1 MKIDNF
7 NQPLKDDQIN
17 SIMKALQ
24 LVSNDF
30 SFLDTLFNI
39 IPSPIF
45 YKNDKGI
52 YKFCNNAFCEY
63 LGLERNAIIDHTVYD
78 IAPINLANIYHQADL
93 DLMQS
98 QENQVYES
106 QVRYKDGTL
115 HDVVFYKNVHIN
127 DLNQTIGLV
136 GLMMD
141 ITTQKNNERLIQ
153 RQNIIKDVLL
163 HINHSINQETDLT
176 KFFNLLLHQLIS
188 AIPAAEYGTIL
199 ELDASEQLKTLVY
212 YGYTPSD
219 IESFS
224 IPLESSFLYRHS
236 GGNLKSPIIISNL
249 SIYFEQGCPPS
260 IRTLDGRRI
269 QSTIAIPITLQDNKT
284 IILSLDSPSINAFTD
299 LDYSV
304 AEYIQ
309 LQIPIIY
316 QIFSLNKRTIELSR
330 YDSLTGLMN
339 RGYFNIIF
347 EDRLMLAK
355 RHNQLLSVIMFDLDG
370 LKIVNDN
377 FGHAAG
383 DAYLEHFANFI
394 NTQFRSS
401 DTFARIGGDEF
412 LGIFS
417 TTDPLTLKKKMTLL
431 QTLYTELPIQFEDNI
446 FFGRFSY
453 GIATYPIDADTI
465 DGLLTVADIKMYQDK
480 KNETNST
487 H

>member
-1 MKIDNF
+1 MKIDNA
-7 NQPLKDDQIN
+7 NQSLKDDQIH

-52 YKFCNNAFCEY
+52 YKFCNQAFCDY
-63 LGLERNAIIDHTVYD
+63 LGLDRSAIIDHTVFD

-106 QVRYKDGTL
+106 QVRYNDGSM

-127 DLNQTIGLV
+127 DMKQTVGLV
-136 GLMMD
+136 GLMLD
-141 ITTQKNNERLIQ
+141 ITTQKNNERLIL
-153 RQNIIKDVLL
+153 RQNVIKDVLL
-163 HINHSINQETDLT
+163 HINHSVNQETDPS

-188 AIPAAEYGTIL
+188 AVPAAEYGAIL
-199 ELDASEQLKTLVY
+199 NITKERNLETLVSI
-212 YGYTPSD
+212 GYVD
-219 IESFS
+219 NEADRFK
-224 IPLESSFLYRHS
+224 IPLESSFLYKHS
-236 GGNLKSPIIISNL
+236 GGDLRSPIIISNL
-249 SIYFEQGCPPS
+249 TLYFDQGCPPALK
-260 IRTLDGRRI
+260 TVDGRRI
-269 QSTIAIPITLQDNKT
+269 QSTIAIPIQFSDDTQ
-284 IILSLDSPSINAFTD
+284 IILSLDSPSINAFTN

-309 LQIPIIY
+309 LQIPIIH
-316 QIFSLNKRTIELSR
+316 QIFTLNKRTIELSR

-347 EDRLMLAK
+347 EDRLSLAR
-355 RHNQLLSVIMFDLDG
+355 RHNQMLSVIMFDLDG
-370 LKIVNDN
+370 LKIINDN

-383 DAYLEHFANFI
+383 DQYLGHFAKFI

-417 TTDPLTLKKKMTLL
+417 TTDPITLKKKMTLL
-431 QTLYTELPIQFEDNI
+431 QTLYTELPIDFEDNT
-446 FFGRFSY
+446 FYGRFSY
-453 GIATYPIDADTI
+453 GIATFPIDADTI

-480 KNETNST
+480 KNENE
-487 H
+487 

>member
-1 MKIDNF
+1 MKIDNA
-7 NQPLKDDQIN
+7 NQPLKDDQIH

-52 YKFCNNAFCEY
+52 YKFCNQAFCDY
-63 LGLERNAIIDHTVYD
+63 LGLDRNAIIDHTVFD

-106 QVRYKDGTL
+106 QVRYNDGSM

-127 DLNQTIGLV
+127 DLKQTVGLV
-136 GLMMD
+136 GLMLD
-141 ITTQKNNERLIQ
+141 ITTQKNNERLIL
-153 RQNIIKDVLL
+153 RQNVIKDVLL
-163 HINHSINQETDLT
+163 HINHSVNQETDTT

-188 AIPAAEYGTIL
+188 AIPSAEYGAIL
-199 ELDASEQLKTLVY
+199 NLTNEKNLETLVS
-212 YGYTPSD
+212 YGYVD
-219 IESFS
+219 IDAEHFQ
-224 IPLESSFLYRHS
+224 IPLESSFLYKHS
-236 GGNLKSPIIISNL
+236 GGNLQSPIIVSNL
-249 SIYFEQGCPPS
+249 SNYFDQGCPPS
-260 IRTLDGRRI
+260 LRTNDGRRI
-269 QSTIAIPITLQDNKT
+269 QSTIAIPIEFNDDTH

-316 QIFSLNKRTIELSR
+316 QIFTLNKRTIELSR

-347 EDRLMLAK
+347 EDRLSLAR
-355 RHNQLLSVIMFDLDG
+355 RHNNLLSVIMFDLDG
-370 LKIVNDN
+370 LKIINDN

-383 DAYLEHFANFI
+383 DQYLEHFAKFI

-417 TTDPLTLKKKMTLL
+417 TTDPITLKKKMTLL
-431 QTLYTELPIQFEDNI
+431 QTLYTELPIDFEDNI
-446 FFGRFSY
+446 FYGRFSY
-453 GIATYPIDADTI
+453 GIATFPIDADTI

-480 KNETNST
+480 KNENE
-487 H
+487 